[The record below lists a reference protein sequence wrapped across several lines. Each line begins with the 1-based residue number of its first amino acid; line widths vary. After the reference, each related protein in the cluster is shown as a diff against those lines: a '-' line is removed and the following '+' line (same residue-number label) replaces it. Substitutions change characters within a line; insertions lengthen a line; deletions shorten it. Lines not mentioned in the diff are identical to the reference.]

1 MTILFIQLL
10 CLLSFALKVMRKQN
24 WFIVCHLAHKVLRR
38 RLKNVTNLVYF
49 WVNFLFEFWNF
60 CVEDDDEPEDGRD
73 VSLLRADQALI
84 VSGCDHSFPSAP
96 GPHTWPHGHGPGNH
110 PRAQSW
116 PPLHRKSTR
125 TRHNR
130 KWVPVA
136 RGALG
141 SQGRCQS
148 EEGDE
153 EQGQVSGPVTRCQ
166 QRLSRWCHD
175 YVTLTGRWTQNDK
188 KQSFLTIRSKIQHS
202 GHFDEWNIDIV

>member
-60 CVEDDDEPEDGRD
+60 CVEDDDEPEDVRD

-136 RGALG
+136 RELWGVRAGVRVRRVMRSGA
-141 SQGRCQS
+141 RCQGQS
-148 EEGDE
+148 RDVSRDCPCYVMIMSRSPADE
-153 EQGQVSGPVTRCQ
+153 HRMTKNRAFG
-166 QRLSRWCHD
+166 
-175 YVTLTGRWTQNDK
+175 
-188 KQSFLTIRSKIQHS
+188 I
-202 GHFDEWNIDIV
+202 